1 MSFDLSELL
10 RDWPYEPGQLQ
21 VRKIE
26 GADGRPKIQL
36 RLDMGVLQMEV
47 TGRPDGQTPEECES
61 LLDFHQQRA
70 KKVGAGFQ
78 LTPDE
83 IGDLQAEG
91 IQYYHRYISF
101 FQLND
106 YRGVIRDTQRNL
118 DMFAFIGDHAQP
130 EELAAS
136 VLQFTPYVLM
146 MHTRARASI
155 ELDREEFAAATR
167 KIEDGIE
174 KIRAF
179 FEEIENPEA
188 AANSPELSFLGE
200 WLDEVRARQPLTK
213 LEKMQ
218 REMDRAIATEAYER
232 AAELRDQITVPL
244 TLICDAIKSMHCAN
258 GNTEDSWLSD
268 YIGGAA
274 MCLHAIFDMLD
285 ADYQTSK
292 CWRHDEI
299 DATSAQGNS
308 DETDTQ

>member
-1 MSFDLSELL
+1 MSLDLNDLL
-10 RDWPYEPGQLQ
+10 RDWPHEPGQIK
-21 VRKIE
+21 VRKIL
-26 GADGRPKIQL
+26 GNDGREKLQL
-36 RLDMGVLQMEV
+36 RIDLGLIQME
-47 TGRPDGQTPEECES
+47 TQGRPDGLEPHDRES
-61 LLDFHQQRA
+61 LLVYHQERA
-70 KKVGAGFQ
+70 KRAAKKSEAYVLSADDVG
-78 LTPDE
+78 E
-83 IGDLQAEG
+83 LQQEG

-155 ELDREEFAAATR
+155 ELEREEFAAATR

-232 AAELRDQITVPL
+232 AAELRDQI
-244 TLICDAIKSMHCAN
+244 N
-258 GNTEDSWLSD
+258 
-268 YIGGAA
+268 
-274 MCLHAIFDMLD
+274 
-285 ADYQTSK
+285 
-292 CWRHDEI
+292 
-299 DATSAQGNS
+299 AQQQKRKG
-308 DETDTQ
+308 